1 MMRKQSGSRNVKRY
15 IPTLLAGA
23 ALLCIAL
30 AFNAAGSKKAHA
42 ISSDTAIEKNTA
54 KPGSMV
60 PVNGDAGNGARKF
73 IDGMAQ
79 RAVDFLAKTTMSQDQ
94 KAVEFRNLL
103 QDSFD
108 LETIGRFALGR
119 YWNTAT
125 PDQRKEYQNLF
136 RDMVV
141 KVYSSRFKEYQGQKV
156 ETRSH
161 RTDANGDVIVTSFI
175 VPETG
180 AEIQVDWR
188 TRNKNGKWKIVD
200 VIVEGVSMSVTQRSD
215 FSSVIQRGG
224 GDMKVLLDYLKK

>member
-1 MMRKQSGSRNVKRY
+1 VNVKRY

-23 ALLCIAL
+23 AILCAGL
-30 AFNAAGSKKAHA
+30 AFGAAAPRKANAFSPD
-42 ISSDTAIEKNTA
+42 IAIEKNHSGKSAFITVSA
-54 KPGSMV
+54 
-60 PVNGDAGNGARKF
+60 DAGPAAQKF

-79 RAVDFLAKTTMSQDQ
+79 RAVDFLANTSLSQDQ
-94 KAVEFRNLL
+94 KSAEFRNLL

-125 PDQRKEYQNLF
+125 PEQRKEYQQLF
-136 RDMVV
+136 RNMVV
-141 KVYSSRFKEYQGQKV
+141 KVYSNRFKEYQGQKV

-161 RTDANGDVIVTSFI
+161 RVDANGDVIVTSFI
-175 VPETG
+175 VPEKG

-224 GDMKVLLDYLKK
+224 GDMKVLLDYLRK

>member
-1 MMRKQSGSRNVKRY
+1 MKRV
-15 IPTLLAGA
+15 IPTLLAGTA
-23 ALLCIAL
+23 ILCVGL
-30 AFNAAGSKKAHA
+30 AFGTTASKKAHA
-42 ISSDTAIEKNTA
+42 VSPDTAIEKGTV
-54 KPGSMV
+54 KPGIMV
-60 PVNGDAGNGARKF
+60 PVAADAGDGGQKF
-73 IDGMAQ
+73 IEGMAQ
-79 RAVDFLAKTTMSQDQ
+79 RAVDFLANTTMSQDQ

-125 PDQRKEYQNLF
+125 PEQRKEYQRLF

-141 KVYSSRFKEYQGQKV
+141 KVYSNRFKEYQGQKV

-161 RTDANGDVIVTSFI
+161 RNDANGDVIVTSFI

-224 GDMKVLLDYLKK
+224 GDMKVLLDYLRK

>member
-1 MMRKQSGSRNVKRY
+1 MKRY

-23 ALLCIAL
+23 AVLCVGL
-30 AFNAAGSKKAHA
+30 AFAAGSAKTVHA
-42 ISSDTAIEKNTA
+42 FPQGAAIEKSHGKTQLLT
-54 KPGSMV
+54 
-60 PVNGDAGNGARKF
+60 PVAADAGADAQKF

-79 RAVDFLAKTTMSQDQ
+79 RAIDFLSKTTLSQEQ
-94 KAVEFRNLL
+94 KSAEFRTLL

-125 PDQRKEYQNLF
+125 PQQRQEYQKLF

-141 KVYSSRFKEYQGQKV
+141 TVYSNRFKEYQGQKV
-156 ETRSH
+156 ETRSN
-161 RTDANGDVIVTSFI
+161 RADANGDVIVTSFI
-175 VPETG
+175 VPEKG